1 MPELAKAYV
10 QIIPSAEGIKG
21 KLTEAMGGEAESSG
35 QESGSKFSSA
45 FGAAA
50 KVGLAAIGA
59 AGAAA
64 GALVKSSVSAF
75 AEYEQLVGG
84 VETLF
89 KDSADIVQGY
99 AENAFKTAGM
109 SANDYMET
117 VTGFSAS
124 LLQSLDGD
132 TAAAAAA
139 ADMAISDMS
148 DNANKMGTSME
159 SISSA
164 YAGFAKQN
172 FTMLDNLKLGYGG
185 TKSEMERLITDAEGL
200 NSSFKAT
207 RDENGNLAMSFNDI
221 VQAIHIVQDDMGI
234 TGTTAREAGET
245 ISGSLGSLSAAWENL
260 VTGFSNPDADLGAL
274 ISDVVSTAET
284 ALGNLLPVV
293 VQALGGLAEA
303 VAQVAPIISE
313 KLPGLIQQVLP
324 PLLSAAA
331 SLLSGLVSAL
341 PGLLSVLGQTIP
353 MVVETITSGLSSALP
368 ELIPAGISVIT
379 TLATSIAGSLPEL
392 IPVAV
397 DAILSLVDTLTSPDS
412 IGSLVDAAI
421 AITLGL
427 ANGLIAALP
436 QLLAQA
442 PEIISNLVTALVE
455 NAPKLLVAGFEVIK
469 SLVSGLIEN
478 LGLLGESVGQI
489 VGTLLDGL
497 AETWMS
503 FLDAGRQIVEGIW
516 QGISN
521 AADWLWQNVK
531 GFFSGIVDG
540 VKSALGIASPSKVF
554 ASIGQAMALGVGVG
568 FDKEMDA
575 VSKDINS
582 TLDGLAG
589 ADLAIAGS
597 YSFTGAGGQL
607 AGAGSAGSADAISAI
622 YTIGNMIVDAINS
635 KSSEISLDGVKLAR
649 QLQPYSREETRR
661 VGSAMVI
668 GGMA

>member
-21 KLTEAMGGEAESSG
+21 KLTEAMGGEAESG
-35 QESGSKFSSA
+35 GKESGSKFSSA

-50 KVGLAAIGA
+50 KVGLAAIG
-59 AGAAA
+59 AA

-89 KDSADIVQGY
+89 GNSAATVQRY
-99 AENAFKTAGM
+99 AENAYKTAGL
-109 SANDYMET
+109 SANQYMET
-117 VTGFSAS
+117 VTSFSAS
-124 LLQSLDGD
+124 LLSSLGGD
-132 TAAAAAA
+132 TLQASYY
-139 ADMAISDMS
+139 ADQAIRDMS

-159 SISSA
+159 SIQNA
-164 YAGFAKQN
+164 YQGFAKQN
-172 FTMLDNLKLGYGG
+172 YTMLDNLKLGYGG
-185 TKSEMERLITDAEGL
+185 TKTEMARLITDAEGL

-221 VQAIHIVQDDMGI
+221 VQAIHIVQDEMGI

-245 ISGSLGSLSAAWENL
+245 ISGSLGALSAAWENL

-274 ISDVVSTAET
+274 IGDVVSTAET

-293 VQALGGLAEA
+293 VQALGGLADA
-303 VAQVAPIISE
+303 VAQVAPIISA

-353 MVVETITSGLSSALP
+353 MVVETIKSGLSSALP

-421 AITLGL
+421 AITLAL
-427 ANGLIAALP
+427 ANGLVAAIP
-436 QLLAQA
+436 QLLEQA
-442 PEIISNLVTALVE
+442 PVIISNLVTALVE
-455 NAPKLLVAGFEVIK
+455 NAPKLIVAGYEVIVT
-469 SLVSGLIEN
+469 LVSGLIEN
-478 LGLLGESVGQI
+478 LGLLGQAAGELG
-489 VGTLLDGL
+489 GTILKGL
-497 AETWMS
+497 ADLWIS
-503 FLDAGRQIVEGIW
+503 FLDAGSQIVAGIWEGI
-516 QGISN
+516 QG

-554 ASIGQAMALGVGVG
+554 ASIGQMMAAGVGVG
-568 FDKEMDA
+568 WDQEFDA

-582 TLDGLAG
+582 TLEGLAG
-589 ADLAIAGS
+589 AEIAAAGS
-597 YSFTGAGGQL
+597 YSFSGAGGQL
-607 AGAGSAGSADAISAI
+607 AAGAGQTGSADVVSAV
-622 YTIGNMIVDAINS
+622 YAIGNMIVNAVRESGRDIT
-635 KSSEISLDGVKLAR
+635 LDGVSLAR
-649 QLQPYSREETRR
+649 QLQPYSKEEERR

-668 GGMA
+668 GGKA